1 MIKEKLVEKLTKDI
15 WEAGGSDLMVSDMS
29 EIRQIAES
37 LTEQGYCQ
45 QNEVLQKVQERFNNT
60 FNKDDSLNIL
70 IRQIFEQIVR
80 EISKEKN

>member
-1 MIKEKLVEKLTKDI
+1 MTKEKQIEKLTKDI

-45 QNEVLQKVQERFNNT
+45 QSEVLQKVQDC
-60 FNKDDSLNIL
+60 FNKAFAGDDSLNIL
-70 IRQIFEQIVR
+70 LRQSFDQIIKKIL
-80 EISKEKN
+80 EENG